1 MFFPSFS
8 KRKRIVVAWLPNQN
22 ILRYSS
28 CAYQDPLQVH
38 LKVLNRNKIEVSS
51 FLFLKRKEMHIY
63 QIKGSAADHEVTLS
77 SEGKTVFRVAYC
89 EEIEDL
95 VYLRLAQTWKNEP
108 LRFRLVV
115 AGKET
120 SLREYLYFNSYL
132 EFRKPMT
139 MEDMKG
145 IEDYN
150 PTVKQLAFSFLMLL
164 TRDDVCLFLS
174 STLPIQ
180 KFIREY
186 DLSRPRVNDKIRV
199 DMIRLSMYF

>member
-1 MFFPSFS
+1 
-8 KRKRIVVAWLPNQN
+8 
-22 ILRYSS
+22 
-28 CAYQDPLQVH
+28 
-38 LKVLNRNKIEVSS
+38 
-51 FLFLKRKEMHIY
+51 MHIY

-145 IEDYN
+145 IENYN